1 MWSQKLK
8 SGNVCY
14 YERYKDPL
22 TGKTKTVTITIK
34 PTRKKADERAARE
47 ILREKIQKAS
57 APQTEE
63 ITLGDLIERYYAHQ
77 LKTVKEQTA
86 VSSKRHLSTVE
97 RLIGADAIVS
107 RFTAPIISE
116 KLWSDTPST
125 YNGRLKAFK
134 ALIRW
139 AYQADY
145 VKDIA
150 YIDKLT
156 KMKEPPARVKD
167 AKKYLERK
175 EIAKLLDDMKVERWK
190 LLTEFLILSGLR
202 IGEAIALEDRDVD
215 VADRE
220 IRVDKTFSM
229 ITRKIT
235 SAKTETSEREIYMQ
249 DELLACCRKIR
260 VFIAEEKMRFAYRSK
275 YFIPDSTGA
284 RMHYDAYRKYL
295 RENCE
300 KAIGRPLTPHA
311 LRHTHVALLAD
322 SGVNL
327 DAIMRR
333 VGHADSH
340 VTKQVYMH
348 VTDQMRDKD
357 KAAIKSLKMLDIC

>member
-57 APQTEE
+57 APKSEE
-63 ITLGDLIERYYAHQ
+63 ITLGDLIERYYEHQ
-77 LKTVKEQTA
+77 KKTVKEQTA
-86 VSSKRHLSTVE
+86 LSSKQHLIVVE

-145 VKDIA
+145 IKEIS
-150 YIDKLT
+150 YIDKLQ
-156 KMKEPPARVKD
+156 KMKEPSVRVKD
-167 AKKYLERK
+167 SEKYLEK
-175 EIAKLLDDMKVERWK
+175 DEIVAVLSEMKVEKWR
-190 LLTEFLILSGLR
+190 LFTEFLILSGLR

-215 VADRE
+215 ILSRE
-220 IRVDKTFSM
+220 ISINKTFSLA
-229 ITRKIT
+229 TRKIST
-235 SAKTETSEREIYMQ
+235 VKTETSDRSVYMQ
-249 DELLACCRKIR
+249 DELLICCRKIKAF
-260 VFIAEEKMRFAYRSK
+260 VAAEQMRFAYRSRL
-275 YFIPDSTGA
+275 FIPNCDGGYI
-284 RMHYDAYRKYL
+284 HYEAYRKYL
-295 RENCE
+295 RENTE
-300 KAIGRPLTPHA
+300 GAIGRPLTPHA
-311 LRHTHVALLAD
+311 LRHTHVAILAG
-322 SGVNL
+322 SGVSL
-327 DAIMRR
+327 EAITRR
-333 VGHADSH
+333 VGHSNSRI
-340 VTKQVYMH
+340 TKEVYMH
-348 VTDQMRDKD
+348 VTDQMRERDREE
-357 KAAIKSLKMLDIC
+357 IKSVKMLDIC